1 MAFIFMHT
9 YNKSSLSRNFHKY
22 HQYTL
27 LYFFF
32 TRIMSLISNLC
43 LNFFMCY
50 VLGSGNP
57 FQNLEKT
64 SVLQEARTFNET
76 PVNAKK
82 CIHILTKILYLLNQV
97 SKFIKSNTSH
107 MR

>member
-1 MAFIFMHT
+1 MAFM
-9 YNKSSLSRNFHKY
+9 SLLNQKNSKKFKTAPRNF
-22 HQYTL
+22 L
-27 LYFFF
+27 LTTSF
-32 TRIMSLISNLC
+32 SLISQHPPILSMFLAGNA
-43 LNFFMCY
+43 
-50 VLGSGNP
+50 NP

-97 SKFIKSNTSH
+97 I
-107 MR
+107 

>member
-1 MAFIFMHT
+1 MCFVLTLIIF
-9 YNKSSLSRNFHKY
+9 
-22 HQYTL
+22 
-27 LYFFF
+27 
-32 TRIMSLISNLC
+32 
-43 LNFFMCY
+43 
-50 VLGSGNP
+50 LGSGNP

-97 SKFIKSNTSH
+97 FNSYIFSFKICS
-107 MR
+107 